1 MGSVWPSPSIH
12 ISIVFCLGGKKRRRA
27 IDSRQNFFARFA
39 RGSLVGFWYVGDEKM
54 SIFLV
59 GSLRFAN
66 CTRSGVLRPP
76 PRMKS
81 LSVCETL
88 CLCERFAGPRCSAG
102 EIRPKKGRARE
113 SKRWGRR
120 WRETPAPPQNF
131 FARSARGMPSSTS
144 LLLRDAVPCS
154 AEENWLRR
162 TDAFTQQ
169 FGERAKGET
178 LVLIFSKSLENIA
191 GRHKTKADAGGT
203 CIFFFLLLTRNII
216 FYPTILSGSLHIF
229 SLPPTPST
237 KLIYPQPDQQLMEV
251 GRLLS
256 EMQRE
261 GSRTIYVLNSKKYRP
276 TTFDLWYKR
285 SG

>member
-1 MGSVWPSPSIH
+1 MRCPPKKKGQVREVCSVWMSPSNH
-12 ISIVFCLGGKKRRRA
+12 ISILFSFGGKKTRRA

-144 LLLRDAVPCS
+144 LLLRDDVPCS
-154 AEENWLRR
+154 AEESRR
-162 TDAFTQQ
+162 LHTTIWGA
-169 FGERAKGET
+169 GKGRT
-178 LVLIFSKSLENIA
+178 LVLIFSKSTENIA
-191 GRHKTKADAGGT
+191 GRRKTKADAGGREERLPV
-203 CIFFFLLLTRNII
+203 CASHASFL
-216 FYPTILSGSLHIF
+216 F
-229 SLPPTPST
+229 S
-237 KLIYPQPDQQLMEV
+237 E
-251 GRLLS
+251 
-256 EMQRE
+256 
-261 GSRTIYVLNSKKYRP
+261 
-276 TTFDLWYKR
+276 
-285 SG
+285 